1 MSASKLLDA
10 RLIQRRVKTL
20 AEKLGQSNFAIST
33 SSNED
38 GSPHIE
44 VDEGYHF
51 IVRERGLELSRKQT
65 DDLDELLYWIFE
77 GLTARMSWD
86 FELQHRR
93 PAEDSRRQAFAK
105 QIELL
110 ASLSSGWAARQRLE
124 QEDIIRH
131 HPFRDG

>member
-1 MSASKLLDA
+1 M
-10 RLIQRRVKTL
+10 KTL
-20 AEKLGQSNFAIST
+20 AEKLGESSFTIAT
-33 SSNED
+33 SSHEN

-44 VDEGYHF
+44 VDGAYHF
-51 IVRERGLELSRKQT
+51 IVRERGLEISRKQT

-93 PAEDSRRQAFAK
+93 PFEDSRRQAFTK
-105 QIELL
+105 QLELL
-110 ASLSSGWAARQRLE
+110 ASLSSEWAVRQRLE
-124 QEDIIRH
+124 QEDILRL